1 MSYNAH
7 IRRKKLKSGIDSLAF
22 SIVRNW
28 RDKAKN
34 GAPNHETISYIKTV
48 KEPALLNSTVRNSL
62 WFLIDLEIHKLLKS
76 GVISQMDKL
85 NIEKRFA
92 EVIPRPG
99 LRAATMA
106 ITLPIVN
113 STIDADAAA
122 RLRERFKEFL

>member
-1 MSYNAH
+1 MSYNGH

-28 RDKAKN
+28 RDKSKN
-34 GAPNHETISYIKTV
+34 GAPNHEVITYIKTV
-48 KEPALLNSTVRNSL
+48 KAHALLNPIVRNSL

-85 NIEKRFA
+85 KIEKRFA
-92 EVIPRPG
+92 EVVARPG
-99 LRAATMA
+99 LRAAV
-106 ITLPIVN
+106 TLPIAN
-113 STIDADAAA
+113 PTIEADAAA